1 MKTNLDVNI
10 ISGKMSFRT
19 KQLTEEEMKSEHMPD
34 WYRCDGCL
42 AVSYVLHTV
51 FEEKHK
57 NRHKNWKLDEASI
70 IEEVGNYS
78 IFKLFTQLTCY
89 LSLRN
94 IPNPNCMRI
103 LISWTA

>member
-10 ISGKMSFRT
+10 ILGKMSFRT

-51 FEEKHK
+51 FKEKHK

-70 IEEVGNYS
+70 IEEVGNIILHYFKTFYTTNLLSIIEKYS
-78 IFKLFTQLTCY
+78 
-89 LSLRN
+89 
-94 IPNPNCMRI
+94 
-103 LISWTA
+103 

>member
-70 IEEVGNYS
+70 IEEVGNIILY
-78 IFKLFTQLTCY
+78 IFQNFLHNLLVFY
-89 LSLRN
+89 H
-94 IPNPNCMRI
+94 
-103 LISWTA
+103 